1 MVLGPGSTHLLLQ
14 KPIFELGADHVW
26 QETKLYKFFFS
37 GRPRMQTY
45 LSKKIKR
52 TVFTKN
58 ICQKWTKF
66 LQLYPK
72 IARLQKYKLQKGNPH
87 QNRQKFDKTKSAEN
101 VKYPIIETTPA
112 TLKYEHGVCKKVF
125 STKINNKSTKRI
137 ATKLTSTSK
146 QKLKNAS
153 KIIFLFRW
161 WMTFMENRSPLM
173 AFVPLFAW

>member
-66 LQLYPK
+66 LQVYPK

-125 STKINNKSTKRI
+125 SWKRG
-137 ATKLTSTSK
+137 APQKLTIK
-146 QKLKNAS
+146 VQKELLQNWRQHRNKN
-153 KIIFLFRW
+153 
-161 WMTFMENRSPLM
+161 
-173 AFVPLFAW
+173 

>member
-1 MVLGPGSTHLLLQ
+1 MSDKRQSNTS
-14 KPIFELGADHVW
+14 
-26 QETKLYKFFFS
+26 FFS

-45 LSKKIKR
+45 LSTKIKR
-52 TVFTKN
+52 TVFTEN
-58 ICQKWTKF
+58 ICQKWTKI
-66 LQLYPK
+66 LQIYPK
-72 IARLQKYKLQKGNPH
+72 LARFQKYKLQKGNPH
-87 QNRQKFDKTKSAEN
+87 QNRQKFDKTKSAKN

-125 STKINNKSTKRI
+125 SWKRG
-137 ATKLTSTSK
+137 APQKLTIK
-146 QKLKNAS
+146 VQKELQQNWRKHREKKLKNAS